1 MRTIAHLSDM
11 HFGAHEPLV
20 TQDLVASVEAE
31 RPDLV
36 VLSGDFTQR
45 AQAKQFEEA
54 LAFSNKLPEP
64 KLVIPGNH
72 DMPLWNVAARIFA
85 PYRNY
90 NRFIEPIGI
99 AGAAY
104 RDQEM
109 AVIGLNTARRFTGKN
124 GRISKEQVERVREF
138 FAGLGEGMTR
148 VLVTHHPIGQIA
160 NEVFVDLA
168 FRSQLAF
175 PSLVD
180 AGVQVMLSGH
190 HHRCLSGT
198 VEETEDKEQA
208 LIVYAGTANS
218 TRTRDGDGNT
228 YNLICIDGDH
238 VVVRV
243 MRWVPGAGFKEGRRS
258 AYCNGV
264 DGWEL
269 LPTSQEG
276 IAGPE

>member
-1 MRTIAHLSDM
+1 MRKIAHLSDM
-11 HFGAHEPLV
+11 HFGSHEPLV
-20 TQDLVASVEAE
+20 TSDLIESVHAE

-45 AQAKQFEEA
+45 ARRWQFEA
-54 LAFSNKLPEP
+54 AQDFVNGLPEP

-72 DMPLWNVAARIFA
+72 DMPLFNIVARLFW
-85 PYRNY
+85 PFSGY
-90 NRFIEPIGI
+90 NNFIEPLGI

-104 RDQEM
+104 RDEEM

-124 GRISKEQVERVREF
+124 GRISKEQVDRVEEF
-138 FAGLGEGMTR
+138 FRGLGKSVTR
-148 VLVTHHPIGQIA
+148 ILVTHHPLGQIA

-175 PSLVD
+175 PRVVE
-180 AGVQVMLSGH
+180 AGVQVVLSGH

-198 VEETEDKEQA
+198 VEETANREQA

-218 TRTRDGDGNT
+218 TRTREGDGNT
-228 YNLICIDGDH
+228 YNVIGIDGFD
-238 VVVRV
+238 VDVRV
-243 MRWVPGAGFKEGRRS
+243 MRWVPGSGFKEGRASR
-258 AYCNGV
+258 YRYGD

-269 LPTSQEG
+269 LP
-276 IAGPE
+276 ARP

>member
-1 MRTIAHLSDM
+1 M
-11 HFGAHEPLV
+11 HFGSHEPAV
-20 TQDLVASVEAE
+20 TADLVESVHAE
-31 RPDLV
+31 KPDLV

-45 AQAKQFEEA
+45 ARRWQFE
-54 LAFSNKLPEP
+54 LARDFVNELPEL

-72 DMPLWNVAARIFA
+72 DMPLFNIIARLFW
-85 PYRNY
+85 PFSGYEK
-90 NRFIEPIGI
+90 FIEPLGI

-104 RDQEM
+104 RDEEM

-124 GRISKEQVERVREF
+124 GRISGEQVDQVREF
-138 FAGLGEGMTR
+138 LRDLGERVTR
-148 VLVTHHPIGQIA
+148 ILVTHHPLGRIA

-175 PSLVD
+175 PRVVE
-180 AGVQVMLSGH
+180 AGVQMVLSGH

-218 TRTRDGDGNT
+218 TRTREGDGNT
-228 YNLICIDGDH
+228 YNVIMIDGFD
-238 VVVRV
+238 VEVRV
-243 MRWVPGAGFKEGRRS
+243 MRWVPGGGFKEGRTSR
-258 AYCNGV
+258 YRNGE

-269 LPTSQEG
+269 LPTSEERR
-276 IAGPE
+276 AAE